1 MSGEPIL
8 LPKFREAISHLY
20 LLDKNCNAT
29 SQKEAHEYLIEFQSR
44 NIRRKVI
51 SLHQKRRDAQSDV
64 STVLVPD
71 IDTNGSSF
79 YASLPLLF
87 SISSRDIQRLFCA
100 QTILH
105 RLRRMKT
112 NEAIDF
118 EMENFDSPHMNVN
131 TLVNFILS
139 NCSKEES
146 SQYWTE
152 FMKFHG
158 EQCSS
163 FHVNLLGKA
172 LQDYFHNTVK
182 NSSFMN
188 MPSSDIEDRIKGEMT
203 LLILGCGMYFNVY
216 CHFVNTFING
226 NDGDSLLQ
234 PMLETLSSAI
244 TIIALRLRY
253 TSASVH
259 NNTPASESPIV
270 TMIMQTFQSI
280 AEIASNQTHLDILQ
294 NVIDDDV
301 INQKLI
307 NENQNLC
314 RRTLSRCVCVSLA
327 SIPDSILGS
336 PGGARGRL
344 SLDPKC
350 IMAANTEL
358 RNEQTGLNLLKEA
371 FSFLLDGAIDRG
383 YIQMQILIA
392 SEKWARFVPLP
403 LDFAEFTL
411 SSSLSAM
418 TEHSKDL
425 NLSFCA
431 YLIRIF
437 EGAALTIDQV
447 QAAAAGM
454 TSEAD
459 SATHQLGRKKQSS
472 KAKKRHK
479 ERLDSVLNAGETK
492 RQEAEREAFMRGKV
506 GCSTAV
512 FTWEYMN
519 SNLVS
524 NLHHLNHYVDEIVIG
539 EGPVGCMCNSI
550 SACIPQF
557 VRHGDLIENETES
570 LKLCNHLIDALK
582 IICSSDN
589 ISVRALTYEHIES
602 IHKVLVECAATKS
615 QSYFYQIATKG
626 ICEGTLILSQKCAYP
641 PRYFEN
647 LADDNIEEIEI
658 ERNDVRDIIRSIVN
672 LENSSTSCQASL
684 EILKQIIGHCKLSI
698 TEDQNGRDNRLP
710 HETIIHALSAPAKS
724 LSTLAKAG
732 NFTPA
737 IEDIICNALDC
748 LTFYCERLLHAFSAS
763 VPLNDTLPVSRLVC
777 LTVASFAPFFAAL
790 IKVGNKNA
798 VVQKAH
804 KCIGVCVVAL
814 TNSII
819 HVPELVASSSLDC
832 TRYDIRGAFRA
843 PGGEGEFN
851 CILNI

>member
-1 MSGEPIL
+1 MSGEPLL

-71 IDTNGSSF
+71 INTNGSSF

-203 LLILGCGMYFNVY
+203 LLILGCGMYLNVY
-216 CHFVNTFING
+216 YHFVNTFING
-226 NDGDSLLQ
+226 SDSDSLLQ
-234 PMLETLSSAI
+234 PMLETLSSAMAVV
-244 TIIALRLRY
+244 ALRLRY

-259 NNTPASESPIV
+259 NNAPASESPIV

-294 NVIDDDV
+294 NVIDDDE

-307 NENQNLC
+307 NEKQNLC

-350 IMAANTEL
+350 IMAANSEL

-371 FSFLLDGAIDRG
+371 FSFLLDGTVDRG

-459 SATHQLGRKKQSS
+459 TATHQLGRKKQSS

-506 GCSTAV
+506 GCSTAI

-524 NLHHLNHYVDEIVIG
+524 NLHHLNHCVDEIVNG

-582 IICSSDN
+582 MICSSDN

-641 PRYFEN
+641 LEYFEN

-698 TEDQNGRDNRLP
+698 AEDQNGRDNRLP

-724 LSTLAKAG
+724 LTTLAKAG
-732 NFTPA
+732 NFTPD

-763 VPLNDTLPVSRLVC
+763 VPLNDTLPVSRLIC

-804 KCIGVCVVAL
+804 KCIGVCVLAL

-819 HVPELVASSSLDC
+819 RVPELVASSSLDC